1 MKGWIIRQA
10 TPKDIMS
17 GGWKEGDI
25 VYEVSL
31 ERADTAPLDDVIRRP
46 TNMEMDDYIEY
57 RRLRSVQQ
65 EPTCTGPETAQPLP
79 LTRFPVNTPA
89 PPQSLLRSLP
99 RDLHETTFQEFGPD
113 DSGELQ
119 DPLPAAIAQTL
130 TPAND
135 LWYQQVIP
143 TPSSGD
149 STVPIQV
156 HPPSQV
162 STDKTPSNRGQTPV
176 PSSGSSNRDDLRAII
191 PWIELEPELL
201 SSSPTSDQGEG
212 KRPMTSQTAGGLGAK
227 AAELNPVKKVRSPA
241 RYARKE
247 SAASS
252 RSQKQLAASALRLI
266 TAKPILGAS
275 RKTTDEMDKDKSSKK
290 VAFGKKA
297 KFVDG
302 TGHSADEED
311 DDHQNP
317 TSKTRRFRSSSMDDM
332 PKLYSP
338 TPIRP
343 TRPHSLFN
351 YGIEDIEFTSP
362 LDSIISRP
370 GMASPVNSLVS
381 SPVMVTRSDKTIG
394 QDVALWRL
402 RRWLSK

>member
-1 MKGWIIRQA
+1 
-10 TPKDIMS
+10 
-17 GGWKEGDI
+17 
-25 VYEVSL
+25 VSL
-31 ERADTAPLDDVIRRP
+31 ERAGTVLLDDVIRRP

-57 RRLRSVQQ
+57 RRLRSAQQ
-65 EPTCTGPETAQPLP
+65 EPTNTEPGTAEPLP
-79 LTRFPVNTPA
+79 SARLPVTTVA
-89 PPQSLLRSLP
+89 PPQSLLRTLP
-99 RDLHETTFQEFGPD
+99 RDPHETTLQEASSD

-119 DPLPAAIAQTL
+119 DPLLAAIAQTL
-130 TPAND
+130 TPGND
-135 LWYQQVIP
+135 LWYQQAIP
-143 TPSSGD
+143 TPSDGD

-156 HPPSQV
+156 YPPSQ
-162 STDKTPSNRGQTPV
+162 STDKTQLNTQAHTPV
-176 PSSGSSNRDDLRAII
+176 PSSGSSNRDELKAII

-201 SSSPTSDQGEG
+201 SSSPASVQGEAE
-212 KRPMTSQTAGGLGAK
+212 RQMTGQTAGGLGAK

-241 RYARKE
+241 KYARKE

-275 RKTTDEMDKDKSSKK
+275 RKTTEELDKGISLKK

-297 KFVDG
+297 RFFDG
-302 TGHSADEED
+302 TGYSADGED
-311 DDHQNP
+311 EYQNP

-332 PKLYSP
+332 PKLHSP

-362 LDSIISRP
+362 LDSIVSRP
-370 GMASPVNSLVS
+370 GMAPPVNSLVS

-394 QDVALWRL
+394 QDVALRRL

>member
-1 MKGWIIRQA
+1 M
-10 TPKDIMS
+10 
-17 GGWKEGDI
+17 
-25 VYEVSL
+25 YEVSL
-31 ERADTAPLDDVIRRP
+31 ERAGTILLDDVIRRP

-57 RRLRSVQQ
+57 RRLRSAQQ
-65 EPTCTGPETAQPLP
+65 EPTHTEPGTAQPLP
-79 LTRFPVNTPA
+79 SARLPVNTVV
-89 PPQSLLRSLP
+89 PPQSLLRTLP
-99 RDLHETTFQEFGPD
+99 RDPHKTTLQEVSSD

-119 DPLPAAIAQTL
+119 DPFSAAIAQTL
-130 TPAND
+130 TPGND
-135 LWYQQVIP
+135 LWYQQAKP
-143 TPSSGD
+143 TPSDGD
-149 STVPIQV
+149 SPVPIQV
-156 HPPSQV
+156 YPPSQ
-162 STDKTPSNRGQTPV
+162 STDKTQLNTQSHTPV
-176 PSSGSSNRDDLRAII
+176 PSSGSSNRDELKAII

-201 SSSPTSDQGEG
+201 SSSPASVQGEAE
-212 KRPMTSQTAGGLGAK
+212 RQMTGQTAGGLGAK

-241 RYARKE
+241 IYARKE

-275 RKTTDEMDKDKSSKK
+275 RKTTEELDKGVSLKK

-297 KFVDG
+297 RFFDG
-302 TGHSADEED
+302 TAYSADEENEY
-311 DDHQNP
+311 QNP
-317 TSKTRRFRSSSMDDM
+317 TSKTRPFPSSSMDDM
-332 PKLYSP
+332 PKLHSP

-370 GMASPVNSLVS
+370 GMAPQVNSLVS

-394 QDVALWRL
+394 QDVALRRL

>member
-1 MKGWIIRQA
+1 
-10 TPKDIMS
+10 
-17 GGWKEGDI
+17 

-31 ERADTAPLDDVIRRP
+31 ERAGTILLDDVIRRP

-57 RRLRSVQQ
+57 RRLRSAQQ
-65 EPTCTGPETAQPLP
+65 EPTHTEPGTAQPLP
-79 LTRFPVNTPA
+79 SARLPVNTVV
-89 PPQSLLRSLP
+89 PPQSLLRTLP
-99 RDLHETTFQEFGPD
+99 RDPHKTTLQEVSSD

-119 DPLPAAIAQTL
+119 DPFSAAIAQTL
-130 TPAND
+130 TPGND
-135 LWYQQVIP
+135 LWYQQAKP
-143 TPSSGD
+143 TPSDGD
-149 STVPIQV
+149 SPVPIQV
-156 HPPSQV
+156 YPPSQ
-162 STDKTPSNRGQTPV
+162 STDKTQLNTQSHTPV
-176 PSSGSSNRDDLRAII
+176 PSSGSSNRDELKAII

-201 SSSPTSDQGEG
+201 SSSPASVQGEAE
-212 KRPMTSQTAGGLGAK
+212 RQMTGQTAGGLGAK

-275 RKTTDEMDKDKSSKK
+275 RKTTEELDKGVSLKK

-297 KFVDG
+297 RFFDG
-302 TGHSADEED
+302 TGYSADEENEY
-311 DDHQNP
+311 QNP

-332 PKLYSP
+332 PKLHSP

-370 GMASPVNSLVS
+370 GMAPQVNSLVS

-394 QDVALWRL
+394 QDVALRRL